1 MAKLGTM
8 KLEGTSGTVYRFH
21 IYPWATT
28 FKAIGAVY
36 FVTRRFAKSGGGYY
50 HERIYLGQTQDLS
63 QGFDKHIKK
72 DSFKE
77 HSVNCVCVHRE
88 NDENHRQQ
96 IEQDL
101 LPKHKT
107 LLNA

>member
-1 MAKLGTM
+1 MARLGIM

-21 IYPWATT
+21 IYPWAAT
-28 FKAIGAVY
+28 FKSVGAVY
-36 FVTRRFAKSGGGYY
+36 FVTRRFEKTGGGFH
-50 HERIYLGQTQDLS
+50 HERVYLGQTPDLS
-63 QGFDKHIKK
+63 HAFDKHNKK

-77 HSVNCVCVHRE
+77 RSVNCVCVHRE
-88 NDENHRQQ
+88 NDSGQRAK
-96 IEQDL
+96 IEHDL